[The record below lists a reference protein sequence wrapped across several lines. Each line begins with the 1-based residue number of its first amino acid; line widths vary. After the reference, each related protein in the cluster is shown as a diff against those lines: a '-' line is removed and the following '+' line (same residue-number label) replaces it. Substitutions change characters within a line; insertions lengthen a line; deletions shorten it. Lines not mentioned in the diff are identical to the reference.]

1 MKWKSRRGRL
11 MTFHGARAALAR
23 KSLRSWSGVVRAG
36 RARRIEFY
44 FHLVKVVAPPVLYW
58 PPPPPP
64 PPPRAYQTY
73 AVFLILILSPYTPLR
88 RRFYKAFRSGG
99 TFCLETRLVP
109 PLAFSLLV
117 HRPSNL
123 YLVRFPSPFNSFFL
137 LFSSFI
143 FFSSFFFHPVHPTTS
158 FVFLRFRL
166 WVWQVMYQVHRM
178 RS

>member
-1 MKWKSRRGRL
+1 

-23 KSLRSWSGVVRAG
+23 KSLRSWCGVVRAG
-36 RARRIEFY
+36 RVRRIEFY
-44 FHLVKVVAPPVLYW
+44 FHLVKVVAPPVLHW

-64 PPPRAYQTY
+64 PPLPPPPLAYQTY
-73 AVFLILILSPYTPLR
+73 AVFLILILPPYTPLR
-88 RRFYKAFRSGG
+88 HRFYRAFRSGG

-109 PLAFSLLV
+109 PLVFSLLV

-123 YLVRFPSPFNSFFL
+123 YLVRFPSPFISFSL
-137 LFSSFI
+137 PFSSFI
-143 FFSSFFFHPVHPTTS
+143 FFSSFFFHPVNPTAS

-166 WVWQVMYQVHRM
+166 RVWQVMYQVHRM